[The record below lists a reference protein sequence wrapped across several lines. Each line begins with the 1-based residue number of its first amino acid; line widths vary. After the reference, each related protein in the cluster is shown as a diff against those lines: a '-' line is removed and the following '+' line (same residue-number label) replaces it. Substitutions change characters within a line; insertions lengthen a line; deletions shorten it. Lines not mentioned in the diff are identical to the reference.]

1 MSKIKLA
8 GATTAARTVDVTALL
23 NKNGA
28 PLEGNAL
35 VSALNSIYLFDAKVK
50 GNISATLKSGSNSY
64 SYTANEVVAQNGA
77 APFVPVTVKTQLSG
91 VTPIFKYVA
100 ADTVVNLGIRSN
112 IQAAFSVI
120 GGTGNDTISGGIAAD
135 TLNGGAGNDF
145 VSYES
150 AFSAGVNVTLN
161 GSTATTV
168 SGSAG
173 SDVISNFEGI
183 LGSAFNDTLTGSA
196 SADTIY
202 GNAGTDS
209 IVGGAGDDL
218 LSGGLGADTLTGGA
232 GTDVFQV
239 GALDSFPT
247 FAGFGDAGTVAGFDV
262 VTDFALAGG
271 DKLDLPGTASVAAAG
286 TFTTDSTLTTGGL
299 VVSSFTIS
307 GGNVAFTDSAATA
320 VSITTVNKLAAA
332 VEALVNND
340 IGNAGDSVYFNVTY
354 AAAVNGSVTHTYV
367 YTQTGASA
375 GGVLV
380 DLVGVTGTS
389 LITSGTTA
397 GGILIQ

>member
-28 PLEGNAL
+28 PLKGTAL
-35 VSALNSIYLFDAKVK
+35 VSALNSIYIFDSKVK
-50 GNISATLKSGSNSY
+50 GNISATLKSGGDSY
-64 SYTANEVVAQNGA
+64 SYTENEVVAQNGA
-77 APFVPVTVKTQLSG
+77 APFVPVTVKTQLTG

-100 ADTVVNLGIRSN
+100 ANTGVDLGIKSN
-112 IQAAFSVI
+112 IQAVFSVT

-135 TLNGGAGNDF
+135 TLNGSVGNDF

-150 AFSAGVNVTLN
+150 AFSAVNVTIN

-168 SGSAG
+168 SGGAG
-173 SDVISNFEGI
+173 NDVISNFEGI
-183 LGSAFNDTLTGSA
+183 LGSQFNDTLTGSA

-209 IVGGAGDDL
+209 IVGGAGNDL

-232 GTDVFQV
+232 DTDTFQV

-247 FAGFGDAGTVAGFDV
+247 FGGFGDAGTVAGFDV

-320 VSITTVNKLAAA
+320 VSITTTNKLAAA